1 MDLGDLS
8 TGIIRMLGITAL
20 VVLGYSWVIRT
31 FSRGISL
38 GAAVGCLF
46 GLGGLASMSDPI
58 SFAPGVFYDA
68 RTALLVLA
76 YTYGG
81 PIGTIIATATMVA
94 YRLWIGG
101 MGAMTGAASIVLS
114 SLIGVAVAMIP
125 LRRLKIG
132 PLRSAFIGV
141 VASGSFVTIVLL
153 PPEIA
158 SAIIGPPLLALMVAN
173 LVSVMITSSFLERE
187 KARQS
192 VMRALE
198 HEASVDPLTKLQN
211 RRAFERASLRAMNDN
226 KLKARKCALVLID
239 IDHFKGIND
248 RWGHDMGDLVL
259 ADVAALIRGNVR
271 KSDLVVRYGGE
282 EIALLMPNTPL
293 TVATDFAER
302 IRNLI
307 AEAEHELGGH
317 KVQVTV
323 SAGVAVLGVRM
334 NDMSEVVKAA
344 DKALYRAKST
354 GRNRVEVA

>member
-1 MDLGDLS
+1 MDLGNLS
-8 TGIIRMLGITAL
+8 TGIVGMLGITAL

-31 FSRGISL
+31 FSRGIAL

-68 RTALLVLA
+68 RTALLVLS

-81 PIGTIIATATMVA
+81 PIGTIIATTMMVV

-114 SLIGVAVAMIP
+114 SLIGIGCAMIP

-132 PLRSAFIGV
+132 SLRSAFIGIA
-141 VASGSFVTIVLL
+141 ASGSFVTIVML
-153 PPEIA
+153 PPEIV
-158 SAIIGPPLLALMVAN
+158 STIIGAPLLALAVATFA
-173 LVSVMITSSFLERE
+173 SVMITSSFLERE
-187 KARQS
+187 KTRQS

-198 HEASVDPLTKLQN
+198 HEASIDPLTKLQN
-211 RRAFERASLRAMNDN
+211 RRAFEQASLRAMNDN
-226 KLKARKCALVLID
+226 KLKSRNCGLILID

-259 ADVAALIRGNVR
+259 AEVAALIRSNVR

-302 IRNLI
+302 IRSLI
-307 AEAEHELGGH
+307 AEAEHDLGGQS
-317 KVQVTV
+317 VRVTV

-334 NDMSEVVKAA
+334 SDMNDVVKAA
-344 DKALYRAKST
+344 DKALYRAKSS